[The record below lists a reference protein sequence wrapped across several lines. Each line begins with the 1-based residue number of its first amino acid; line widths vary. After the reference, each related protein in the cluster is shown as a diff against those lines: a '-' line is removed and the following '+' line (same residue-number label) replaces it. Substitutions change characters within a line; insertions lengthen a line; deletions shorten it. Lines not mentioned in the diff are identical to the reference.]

1 MFLDP
6 KTSEWSFLIKYHDQL
21 MISIKPLE
29 PLVKIEKLPTFVLK
43 VLSFYLKCI
52 NMTNNHCYLFQL
64 FKNIED
70 VETHYSKTDIS
81 SIGNDMLDNLYP
93 FQKLGVQLVFY

>member
-29 PLVKIEKLPTFVLK
+29 PLVKIEKLPNFVLK
-43 VLSFYLKCI
+43 VLSF
-52 NMTNNHCYLFQL
+52 
-64 FKNIED
+64 
-70 VETHYSKTDIS
+70 
-81 SIGNDMLDNLYP
+81 
-93 FQKLGVQLVFY
+93 